1 MSFFSKTL
9 KKCFQM
15 RKIFPLLCVFC
26 ILFAIVTSGG
36 GENKNASWYYN
47 KGASEAVEGNLEEAI
62 RLFKKSLKR
71 NSHYSLAHYG
81 LGKAY
86 LYAGHINEAVNHLQK
101 AADFDRRFAP
111 SFFYLGMAYLLDK
124 RYNAAVKAFKNAIT
138 LDPSM
143 VEALYNIGVAY
154 DETGRS
160 IKARIYYEKY
170 LYEREKK
177 DSNILF

>member
-9 KKCFQM
+9 NKCFQM
-15 RKIFPLLCVFC
+15 RKTFLILCVLC
-26 ILFAIVTSGG
+26 IFVTAGKS
-36 GENKNASWYYN
+36 ENKNAAWYYN
-47 KGASEAVEGNLEEAI
+47 KGASEAVKGNLEEAI
-62 RLFKKSLKR
+62 RFFRKSLDK
-71 NSHYSLAHYG
+71 NSYYSLAHYG
-81 LGKAY
+81 LGKAF
-86 LYAGHINEAVNHLQK
+86 LYTGSINEAVNHLQK
-101 AADFDRRFAP
+101 AANFDRLFAP

-143 VEALYNIGVAY
+143 VEAFYNIGVAY

-170 LYEREKK
+170 LYELEKK